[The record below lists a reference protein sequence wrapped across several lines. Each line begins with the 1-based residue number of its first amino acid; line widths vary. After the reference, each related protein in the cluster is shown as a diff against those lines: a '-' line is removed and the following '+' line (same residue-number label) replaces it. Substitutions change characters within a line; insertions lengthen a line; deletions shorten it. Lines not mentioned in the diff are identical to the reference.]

1 MAEPELL
8 SRANTADSDYLAE
21 PFKGSISAK
30 AAAQLKSQASFAD
43 AVEPLENEEDFME
56 YFLSNPGRA

>member
-1 MAEPELL
+1 MWLIVPLW
-8 SRANTADSDYLAE
+8 
-21 PFKGSISAK
+21 FVSISAK
-30 AAAQLKSQASFAD
+30 AAAQLKSQTSFAD